1 MNTIIEQNSKT
12 KNAQTKTMLKDI
24 IVSSNKKY
32 ANLLGLK
39 ITRVTFQNKQY
50 LLKAN
55 RYLLVIIL
63 KYLIENNKINLKNE
77 LPLKNASTNERC
89 LLNNT
94 PWHTDGNKMRDV
106 LKLESIQGL
115 LYIESKLDTNA
126 IQDSCFNLLRRYK
139 VPTDSLEVQ
148 YSEERAKVADK
159 YIEEFKRQGYCLVDN
174 SSLSNDLKATE
185 IKNKLLTNKNL

>member
-12 KNAQTKTMLKDI
+12 KNAQTKTMSKDI
-24 IVSSNKKY
+24 IVTSDKKY

-55 RYLLVIIL
+55 RYLLVIIF
-63 KYLIENNKINLKNE
+63 KYLLENNKINLKNE
-77 LPLKNASTNERC
+77 LPLKNSSTNERC
-89 LLNNT
+89 LLNSK
-94 PWHTDGNKMRDV
+94 PFHKDGQEMRDV
-106 LKLESIQGL
+106 LKLESMQGW

-139 VPTDSLEVQ
+139 IPQDSLEIQ
-148 YSEERAKVADK
+148 YSEKRRKVPDK
-159 YIEEFKRQGYCLVDN
+159 YVKDLNRQGYCLVDN
-174 SSLSNDLKATE
+174 SSISSPWKATE
-185 IKNKLLTNKNL
+185 INNKVLTNKN